1 MELVEANVTMSSL
14 REEMVLERFCET
26 ASFLTE
32 TLHYKSATFT
42 FLLFIGCPLNGRL
55 ISPALFFGPSD
66 IITSL
71 LFTCFISHTCLK
83 MPSFS
88 ATRSLKKKKKKV
100 KGLTLSCGG
109 LKLLHQT
116 RVIFLHSCVTCY
128 TFFFLQASSTHRMTL
143 LQLQPYVEKP

>member
-1 MELVEANVTMSSL
+1 MHVFLALQFAIPKWGNFLKPEADHFVKWCLYYFYTGHTIFRCQNVCNVELVEANVTMSSL

-88 ATRSLKKKKKKV
+88 ATRSLKKKKKK
-100 KGLTLSCGG
+100 
-109 LKLLHQT
+109 
-116 RVIFLHSCVTCY
+116 
-128 TFFFLQASSTHRMTL
+128 
-143 LQLQPYVEKP
+143 